1 VWSERRYRS
10 QGTDYKEYKDNKDT
24 SMCQQEAQGRT
35 AHNTYPE
42 QARHVRYRAHVPISD
57 GLIEFVGILRYGE
70 GQMSARSEHRRTW
83 GTDGEETIAQQHTRY
98 DCTYTEHVSHVR
110 H

>member
-1 VWSERRYRS
+1 MGDDDATMQE
-10 QGTDYKEYKDNKDT
+10 
-24 SMCQQEAQGRT
+24 QQHAGWR
-35 AHNTYPE
+35 NTYIE
-42 QARHVRYRAHVPISD
+42 HAIHVRHRAHVPISD
-57 GLIEFVGILRYGE
+57 GLIEFVGFLRYGE
-70 GQMSARSEHRRTW
+70 GQMFARSEHRRTW